1 MSNLLSQVKLKLKQK
16 LVENETEI
24 AKILNEYFVNIVE
37 NLGILTEKESATST
51 ENNLSEVEMALKNTK
66 KPLV

>member
-16 LVENETEI
+16 LVENEIKI
-24 AKILNEYFVNIVE
+24 AKILNEHFVNIVE

-66 KPLV
+66 KTLV

>member
-16 LVENETEI
+16 LVENKIEI

>member
-16 LVENETEI
+16 LVENEIKI

>member
-16 LVENETEI
+16 LVENEIKI
-24 AKILNEYFVNIVE
+24 AKILNEYFVSIVE

-66 KPLV
+66 KPLA

>member
-1 MSNLLSQVKLKLKQK
+1 MSNLLSPVKLKLKQK
-16 LVENETEI
+16 LIENEIKI

-37 NLGILTEKESATST
+37 DLGILTEKESANST

-66 KPLV
+66 KTLV

>member
-16 LVENETEI
+16 LVENEIEI

-66 KPLV
+66 KTLV

>member
-16 LVENETEI
+16 LVENEIEI

>member
-16 LVENETEI
+16 LVENEIKI

-66 KPLV
+66 KPLA

>member
-1 MSNLLSQVKLKLKQK
+1 MSNLLSPVKLKLKQK
-16 LVENETEI
+16 LIENEIKI
-24 AKILNEYFVNIVE
+24 AKILNEYFANIVE
-37 NLGILTEKESATST
+37 DLGILTEKESANST

>member
-16 LVENETEI
+16 LVENEIEI

-66 KPLV
+66 KPLA

>member
-16 LVENETEI
+16 LVENEIEI

-51 ENNLSEVEMALKNTK
+51 ENNLSEVERLLKIQK
-66 KPLV
+66 KP